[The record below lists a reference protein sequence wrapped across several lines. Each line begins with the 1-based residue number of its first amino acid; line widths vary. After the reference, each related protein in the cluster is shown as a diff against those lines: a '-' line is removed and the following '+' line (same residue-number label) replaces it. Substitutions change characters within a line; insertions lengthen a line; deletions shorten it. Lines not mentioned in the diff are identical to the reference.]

1 MEGFFISVEGGDG
14 SGKSTQ
20 LLKIKEY
27 LNKKG
32 QAYIFTREPG
42 GTSIS
47 EKIRDIILDPA
58 NTEMTDLTEALLYA
72 ASRAQHIDEV
82 ILPAL
87 KEGKVVIS
95 DRFVDSS
102 LAYQGYARNLGDTVW
117 EINSPAVSKCMPDIT
132 FFLDVSPEEAMERI
146 ASRGHD
152 RLEKEE
158 MNFHQKVYE
167 GYQKLIEKDKALE
180 ENRIYSIKANRD
192 PEEVWKDIEKILD
205 EHFG

>member
-132 FFLDVSPEEAMERI
+132 FFLDVSPEEAMGRI

-158 MNFHQKVYE
+158 MNFHQKVYD
-167 GYQKLIEKDKALE
+167 GYQKLIEKDKASG
-180 ENRIYSIKANRD
+180 ENRIHSIKANRD